1 MLIYKTIRKTKNII
15 NKKMAQIK
23 GKFNYKHKRGKMG
36 TVYVEGRRE

>member
-1 MLIYKTIRKTKNII
+1 MLIYKTIRKTKNFI

-36 TVYVEGRRE
+36 TEYVEERKE